1 MAAESL
7 SDTLAAFDENAD
19 YDADA
24 SVAKAKLFRTA
35 CRRLIPKLP
44 SQAGRGGSGGSGGN
58 QSFGYRIDE
67 VRRMLQEVEAWLAL
81 NDTDSSAVTHPDFEF
96 SRGDM

>member
-7 SDTLAAFDENAD
+7 TTTLTAFDENAD
-19 YDADA
+19 YDANA

-35 CRRLIPKLP
+35 CRRLIVKLP
-44 SQAGRGGSGGSGGN
+44 SQASRGGAGGN
-58 QSFGYRIDE
+58 QEFGFRVDE
-67 VRRMLQEVEAWLAL
+67 VRRMLQEVEAWLSL
-81 NDTDSSAVTHPDFEF
+81 NDGDSHPVIHPDFQN

>member
-7 SDTLAAFDENAD
+7 TVTLAAFDENAD
-19 YDADA
+19 YDSEN

-44 SQAGRGGSGGSGGN
+44 AQASRGGSGGN
-58 QSFGYRIDE
+58 QSFGYRLDE
-67 VRRMLQEVEAWLAL
+67 VRAMLQEVEAWLSM
-81 NDTDSSAVTHPDFEF
+81 NDTANSTVTHPDFSN
-96 SRGDM
+96 SRGDF

>member
-44 SQAGRGGSGGSGGN
+44 TQASRGSTGGGN
-58 QSFGYRIDE
+58 QSFGFRLDE
-67 VRRMLQEVEAWLAL
+67 IRRMLQEVEAWLAL
-81 NDTDSSAVTHPDFEF
+81 NDTDSSAVTHPDFTYA
-96 SRGDM
+96 RGDL

>member
-7 SDTLAAFDENAD
+7 ATTLAAFDENAD
-19 YDADA
+19 YDADE

-35 CRRLIPKLP
+35 CRRLVAKLP
-44 SQAGRGGSGGSGGN
+44 AQASRGGSGGN

-67 VRRMLQEVEAWLAL
+67 IRALLQEVEAWLAL
-81 NDTDSSAVTHPDFEF
+81 NDTDSYAVTHPDFSD
-96 SRGDM
+96 SRGDL

>member
-7 SDTLAAFDENAD
+7 ETTLAAFDENAD

-44 SQAGRGGSGGSGGN
+44 SQASRGGSGGN
-58 QSFGYRIDE
+58 QSFGFRLDE
-67 VRRMLQEVEAWLAL
+67 IRGMLQEVEAWLAL
-81 NDTDSSAVTHPDFEF
+81 NDTDSAAVIHPDFTF
-96 SRGDM
+96 ARGD